1 MSKKTG
7 TTKKKHKIGMS
18 TSVATKIAKTFI
30 AAEYNG
36 LRTFGFDD
44 EKDSKMFDSKY
55 NEIENS

>member
-1 MSKKTG
+1 
-7 TTKKKHKIGMS
+7 MS

-30 AAEYNG
+30 AAEYNS

>member
-1 MSKKTG
+1 
-7 TTKKKHKIGMS
+7 MS
-18 TSVATKIAKTFI
+18 TSVATKIVKTFI

-44 EKDSKMFDSKY
+44 EKDSKMFDSEY